1 MNDRVANFGEQ
12 VGTLLPRLRRFARAL
27 TRHPQDADD
36 LVQLAV
42 ERALTRS
49 TQWRPDSSLTN
60 WMLAIVRNAWIDETR
75 SRRSRD
81 AVLVPENEAVEVG
94 DTGTDRDIEWWS
106 IQSALE
112 RLPEEQRLAVA
123 LVLIEGLSY
132 REAAQVMEVPIGTLT
147 SRLAR
152 GRLALQSMLTDPVDY
167 ARGAQGQA
175 MTVTDEELM
184 AYVDGELDAARLES
198 LRQEIAASADLSRRV
213 AEQRALRDRLHRAFD
228 PALHEPVPA
237 RLTELTVRARVVEFA
252 FVDPSSAIARRMA
265 EWTGTRGGHR
275 ARHRARTRAAATRP
289 RVSRRSSR
297 VVPTWPPAV
306 HSPTPCR
313 SGSRRS
319 SPRRIQSVWGLVSWR
334 RAVSTAARSFRSTAT
349 SPWPAWP
356 VDRAPPG
363 ESMRCNPCRSSRRS
377 PTAIGRPPRPCH
389 RWCCGRP
396 RTRWRATRWT
406 QSARQRHATITG
418 RRLP

>member
-75 SRRSRD
+75 ARHRRD
-81 AVLVPENEAVEVG
+81 AVLVPENEAVDVG

-106 IQSALE
+106 IQSALG

-152 GRLALQSMLTDPVDY
+152 GRVALQSMLTDQVTTRV
-167 ARGAQGQA
+167 ARG
-175 MTVTDEELM
+175 DK
-184 AYVDGELDAARLES
+184 
-198 LRQEIAASADLSRRV
+198 
-213 AEQRALRDRLHRAFD
+213 
-228 PALHEPVPA
+228 
-237 RLTELTVRARVVEFA
+237 
-252 FVDPSSAIARRMA
+252 
-265 EWTGTRGGHR
+265 
-275 ARHRARTRAAATRP
+275 
-289 RVSRRSSR
+289 
-297 VVPTWPPAV
+297 
-306 HSPTPCR
+306 
-313 SGSRRS
+313 
-319 SPRRIQSVWGLVSWR
+319 
-334 RAVSTAARSFRSTAT
+334 
-349 SPWPAWP
+349 
-356 VDRAPPG
+356 
-363 ESMRCNPCRSSRRS
+363 
-377 PTAIGRPPRPCH
+377 
-389 RWCCGRP
+389 
-396 RTRWRATRWT
+396 
-406 QSARQRHATITG
+406 
-418 RRLP
+418 